1 MTPEKHIETAE
12 ELAGLKAQLSSVAS
26 GVEKIE
32 KQMDRVFDMQLQI
45 TRMQQEQID
54 TRESLKRA
62 FGRIETSEAEN
73 QAVKTDTQKWI
84 NRGIG
89 AWVVGSGMFIL
100 IQALVLDRVK
110 NYESTQT
117 AQTETLVTVDRRLAW
132 IEYELKRWQRE
143 KQ

>member
-132 IEYELKRWQRE
+132 IEYELKRWQRD